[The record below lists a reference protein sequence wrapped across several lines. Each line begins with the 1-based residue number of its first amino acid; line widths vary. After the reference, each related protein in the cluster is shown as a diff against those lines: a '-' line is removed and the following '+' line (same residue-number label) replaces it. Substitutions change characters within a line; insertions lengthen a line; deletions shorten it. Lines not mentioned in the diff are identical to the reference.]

1 MPEVELP
8 KPEELEDLKNTGFT
22 RRVALTTAVYAVLL
36 ALAALGG
43 TKAMKEMLL
52 TQQQASDQWA
62 FYQAKVMR
70 EHADRLQQ
78 RRLEVDFIEHG
89 PSLAPEV
96 RQQYDA
102 WLAALVTEANCYNV
116 EQQASEQDARQLE
129 REREVNRQ
137 QDPYFAFAAVLL
149 QIAIVVASV
158 AILATSRLL
167 YGVSFVLAVCGTVLL
182 LNGYTL
188 VVTLPFF
195 SVGH

>member
-8 KPEELEDLKNTGFT
+8 NPEELEDLKNKGFT

-78 RRLEVDFIEHG
+78 RRLEVDLIEHG
-89 PSLAPEV
+89 SSLAPEV
-96 RQQYDA
+96 RQQYEA
-102 WLAALVTEANCYNV
+102 WLAELVTEANRYNV
-116 EQQASEQDARQLE
+116 EKQASEQDARQLE

-137 QDPYFAFAAVLL
+137 QDPYFDFAAVLL
-149 QIAIVVASV
+149 
-158 AILATSRLL
+158 SRKCAE
-167 YGVSFVLAVCGTVLL
+167 VHFR
-182 LNGYTL
+182 
-188 VVTLPFF
+188 
-195 SVGH
+195 

>member
-8 KPEELEDLKNTGFT
+8 KPEELEDLKNKGFT

-70 EHADRLQQ
+70 EQAARLQQ
-78 RRLEVDFIEHG
+78 RRLAVDLLERG
-89 PSLAPEV
+89 SSLAPEV

-102 WLAALVTEANCYNV
+102 WLVELATEANRYNAGK
-116 EQQASEQDARQLE
+116 QASEQDARQQE

-137 QDPYFAFAAVLL
+137 QDPYFDFAEVLL
-149 QIAIVVASV
+149 QIAIVVSSV

-167 YGVSFVLAVCGTVLL
+167 YAVSVVLAVCGTLLL

-195 SVGH
+195 SAGH

>member
-62 FYQAKVMR
+62 FYQAKGMR
-70 EHADRLQQ
+70 EQADRLQQ
-78 RRLEVDFIEHG
+78 RRLAVDFIAHG
-89 PSLAPEV
+89 PSLGPEV

-102 WLAALVTEANCYNV
+102 WRAALVTEATRYNV
-116 EQQASEQDARQLE
+116 EQQASAQDARHLE

-137 QDPYFAFAAVLL
+137 QDSYFAFAAVLL
-149 QIAIVVASV
+149 QIAIVMASV

-167 YGVSFVLAVCGTVLL
+167 YSVSFVLAVCGTVLL

-195 SVGH
+195 SAGH